1 MIHEETTEFSWDTV
15 EYEHR
20 EKSTDWYWAL
30 GILTV
35 VGSAIAFLT
44 KNLLFG
50 FLILMGGFL
59 VGIFAS
65 KRPDPLSIE
74 ISTHGIMVN
83 GKLFYF
89 KDIAGFWMY
98 RNMFGVRKLILK
110 TKRNFAPI
118 ISIPIPDDIKAVDL
132 RTFLLEF
139 MPETELQE
147 SFTDLLL
154 EKIGF

>member
-20 EKSTDWYWAL
+20 DKSADWYWAL

-50 FLILMGGFL
+50 FLILFGGLL

-65 KRPDPLSIE
+65 KKPDPLSIE
-74 ISTHGIMVN
+74 ISTHGIVIN

-89 KDIAGFWMY
+89 KDITGFWMY
-98 RNMFGVRKLILK
+98 RNMFGVRKLVLK

-118 ISIPIPDDIKAVDL
+118 ISIPIPDDVRAVEL
-132 RTFLLEF
+132 RTFLLKF
-139 MPETELQE
+139 MPETEIQE
-147 SFTDLLL
+147 SFTDLFL

>member
-1 MIHEETTEFSWDTV
+1 MIHNETTEFSWDTM

-20 EKSTDWYWAL
+20 DKSTDWYWAL

-44 KNLLFG
+44 KNILFG
-50 FLILMGGFL
+50 FLILFGGFL

-65 KRPDPLSIE
+65 KKPDPISIE
-74 ISTHGIMVN
+74 ISTHGIEVN
-83 GKLFYF
+83 KKLFYF
-89 KDIAGFWMY
+89 KDIAGFWIY

-110 TKRNFAPI
+110 TARNFAPMV
-118 ISIPIPDDIKAVDL
+118 SIPIPEDVRASEL
-132 RTFLLEF
+132 RLFLLDF
-139 MPETELQE
+139 LTETELQE
-147 SFTDLLL
+147 SFTDLFL